1 MLRIDQSRKFGSQ
14 PRDILGTPG
23 KDYAIENH
31 GIHKEY
37 KLKQGCGDTTAKN
50 IGPWRCSAT
59 AKF

>member
-14 PRDILGTPG
+14 PRDILWTPS

-37 KLKQGCGDTTAKN
+37 ELKQDGTGTVPYGTGTMLIKYF
-50 IGPWRCSAT
+50 P
-59 AKF
+59 